1 MRITSLIAFLLIIV
15 SCQSSHNPYSGEEL
29 TFDQN
34 LDSMLIRCQQ
44 LRGIGDL
51 EVNRTTF
58 KEAVKSNILRLQS
71 YDQKSNFWN
80 FSLWGVQDDDI
91 SKYLNGSKVVKML
104 HSNYH
109 DMKVGE
115 VEIEK
120 IALAF
125 YQDTLVAID
134 FLPKLREKMKEHYNQ
149 KYGEGKGYYRKN
161 SYVPNDISR
170 MRIDEEGR
178 IDWWND
184 SISLTYFIDSH
195 LDKQLGKFRHEEYFL
210 IADRTGRYE
219 QFNSEIAK
227 AKEEC
232 CKNKKTAEE
241 SSYDAF

>member
-1 MRITSLIAFLLIIV
+1 MRIISLIAFLLTIV
-15 SCQSSHNPYSGEEL
+15 SCKSSLNPYSGEEL
-29 TFDQN
+29 AFDQN
-34 LDSMLIRCQQ
+34 LDSMLIRCRE
-44 LRGIGDL
+44 LRGIGNL

-80 FSLWGVQDDDI
+80 FSLWGVRDDGI

-104 HSNYH
+104 HSNYYGI
-109 DMKVGE
+109 KVGE

-125 YQDTLVAID
+125 YRDTLVAIE
-134 FLPKLREKMKEHYNQ
+134 FLPKLRDKMKEHYTQ

-170 MRIDEEGR
+170 MKIDEEGR

-184 SISLTYFIDSH
+184 SISLTYYIDSH
-195 LDKQLGKFRHEEYFL
+195 LDKQLGEFWNEEYFL
-210 IADRTGRYE
+210 IADRTGRYDL
-219 QFNSEIAK
+219 FISEIAK
-227 AKEEC
+227 AKDEYS
-232 CKNKKTAEE
+232 KNKKAAEE